1 MWYFIREGEQLGPV
15 PEEQIRRMTR
25 EGSLKRDDL
34 VWQEGMMAWQPASEV
49 PGLEFPVQAP
59 PPPPVAP
66 PPAPYQYAPPPPQYV
81 AAPPPQYPVPSPQYA
96 SGLAGAGA
104 DIPNYLP
111 WAIVTTLCC
120 CLPGGIVSIVYASKA
135 NSAKAMGDLGAAQAA
150 ANQAKTWLIVSV
162 VGGLL
167 ISVLYTFLIAIGES
181 F

>member
-1 MWYFIREGEQLGPV
+1 MWYFIRDGEQLGPV
-15 PEEQIRRMTR
+15 PEEQMRAMIQ

-34 VWQEGMMAWQPASEV
+34 VWREGMIAWQVASEV
-49 PGLEFPVQAP
+49 PELGIPVEPPPPRTP
-59 PPPPVAP
+59 PPPP
-66 PPAPYQYAPPPPQYV
+66 QYAPPPPPQHS
-81 AAPPPQYPVPSPQYA
+81 APAPPPPQSVSYPP
-96 SGLAGAGA
+96 GAGA

-111 WAIVTTLCC
+111 WAIAATLCC